1 MRETRIAKPYAQALY
16 SAATEQDILD
26 QIVTDVNQILQLTED
41 LEDFDQFLTNPIL
54 SPQFKS
60 EMFQQLLSE
69 TVHPLTL
76 NFLLLLALKQRER
89 SLVAI
94 LQMFLEI
101 VDLQA
106 GRVVAQITSAVPL
119 TDAQKTTLSQQLSDY
134 SGAEVRLELNE
145 DTTIQGGVIVRL
157 GDTVFDGSITSQLER
172 MRTLLARAKGEY
184 NLWQEKSDPTKYQTF

>member
-16 SAATEQDILD
+16 SAATEEDILD
-26 QIVTDVNQILQLTED
+26 RIVEDVNQVLQLTQD
-41 LEDFDQFLTNPIL
+41 SEDFDQFLTNPIL

-69 TVHPLTL
+69 AVQPLTL

-106 GRVVAQITSAVPL
+106 GRLVAQVTSAVPL
-119 TDAQKTTLSQQLSDY
+119 TDAQKTTLSQQLNNY
-134 SGAEVRLELNE
+134 SEAEVRLELNE
-145 DTTIQGGVIVRL
+145 DAMIQGGVIVRL
-157 GDTVFDGSITSQLER
+157 GDTVFDGSIASQLQR
-172 MRTLLARAKGEY
+172 MRTLLARG
-184 NLWQEKSDPTKYQTF
+184 

>member
-16 SAATEQDILD
+16 SAATEEDILD
-26 QIVTDVNQILQLTED
+26 RIVEDVNQVLQLTQD
-41 LEDFDQFLTNPIL
+41 SEDFDQFLTNPIL

-69 TVHPLTL
+69 AVQPLTL

-106 GRVVAQITSAVPL
+106 GRLVAQVTSAVPL
-119 TDAQKTTLSQQLSDY
+119 TNAQETTLSQQLSDY

-145 DTTIQGGVIVRL
+145 DAAIQGGVIVRL
-157 GDTVFDGSITSQLER
+157 GDTVFDGSIASQLQR
-172 MRTLLARAKGEY
+172 MRTLLARG
-184 NLWQEKSDPTKYQTF
+184 

>member
-16 SAATEQDILD
+16 SAATEQNILD
-26 QIVTDVNQILQLTED
+26 QIVADVNQVLELTQES
-41 LEDFDQFLTNPIL
+41 EDFDQFLTNPIL

-106 GRVVAQITSAVPL
+106 GRVV
-119 TDAQKTTLSQQLSDY
+119 
-134 SGAEVRLELNE
+134 
-145 DTTIQGGVIVRL
+145 
-157 GDTVFDGSITSQLER
+157 
-172 MRTLLARAKGEY
+172 
-184 NLWQEKSDPTKYQTF
+184 

>member
-16 SAATEQDILD
+16 SAATEQDTLD
-26 QIVTDVNQILQLTED
+26 RIVADANQILQLTQES
-41 LEDFDQFLTNPIL
+41 EDFDQFLTNPIL

-89 SLVAI
+89 SLVVI

-106 GRVVAQITSAVPL
+106 GRVVAQVTSAVPL
-119 TDAQKTTLSQQLSDY
+119 TDAQETTLSQQLSDY

-145 DTTIQGGVIVRL
+145 DAAIQGGVIVRL
-157 GDTVFDGSITSQLER
+157 GDTVFDGSIASQLQR
-172 MRTLLARAKGEY
+172 MRTLLARG
-184 NLWQEKSDPTKYQTF
+184 

>member
-16 SAATEQDILD
+16 SAATEEDILD
-26 QIVTDVNQILQLTED
+26 RIVEDVNQVLQLTQD
-41 LEDFDQFLTNPIL
+41 SEDFDQFLINPIL

-69 TVHPLTL
+69 AVQPLTL

-106 GRVVAQITSAVPL
+106 GRLVAQVTSAVPL
-119 TDAQKTTLSQQLSDY
+119 TDAQKTTLSQQLNNY
-134 SGAEVRLELNE
+134 SEAEVRLELNE
-145 DTTIQGGVIVRL
+145 DAMIQGGVIVRL
-157 GDTVFDGSITSQLER
+157 GDTVFDGSIASQLQR
-172 MRTLLARAKGEY
+172 MRTLLARG
-184 NLWQEKSDPTKYQTF
+184 

>member
-26 QIVTDVNQILQLTED
+26 RIVADANQILQLTQES
-41 LEDFDQFLTNPIL
+41 EDFDQFLTNPIL

-69 TVHPLTL
+69 AVQPLTL

-94 LQMFLEI
+94 LQMFMEI

-106 GRVVAQITSAVPL
+106 GRLIAQVTSAVPL
-119 TDAQKTTLSQQLSDY
+119 TDAQKTTLSQQLSNY

-145 DTTIQGGVIVRL
+145 DAAIQGGVIVQL
-157 GDTVFDGSITSQLER
+157 GDTVFDGSIASQLQR
-172 MRTLLARAKGEY
+172 MRTLLARG
-184 NLWQEKSDPTKYQTF
+184 

>member
-16 SAATEQDILD
+16 SAATEEDILD
-26 QIVTDVNQILQLTED
+26 RIVEDVNQVLQLTQD
-41 LEDFDQFLTNPIL
+41 SEDFDQFLTNPIL

-69 TVHPLTL
+69 AVQPLTL

-106 GRVVAQITSAVPL
+106 GRVVAQVTSAVPL
-119 TDAQKTTLSQQLSDY
+119 TEEQKATLSQQLSDY
-134 SGAEVRLELNE
+134 SGAEVRLELSE
-145 DTTIQGGVIVRL
+145 DAEIQGGVIVRL
-157 GDTVFDGSITSQLER
+157 GDTVFDGSIASQLQR
-172 MRTLLARAKGEY
+172 MRTLLARG
-184 NLWQEKSDPTKYQTF
+184 

>member
-26 QIVTDVNQILQLTED
+26 RIVADVNQVLQLTQES
-41 LEDFDQFLTNPIL
+41 EDFDQFLINPIL
-54 SPQFKS
+54 SPQFKD

-69 TVHPLTL
+69 AVDPLTL
-76 NFLLLLALKQRER
+76 NFLCLLALKQRER

-106 GRVVAQITSAVPL
+106 GRVVAQVTSAVPL
-119 TDAQKTTLSQQLSDY
+119 TDAQKALLSQQLSSY
-134 SGAEVRLELNE
+134 SGAEVRLELSE
-145 DTTIQGGVIVRL
+145 DAEIRGGIIVRL
-157 GDTVFDGSITSQLER
+157 GDTVFDGSITSQLQR
-172 MRTLLARAKGEY
+172 MRTLLARG
-184 NLWQEKSDPTKYQTF
+184 

>member
-26 QIVTDVNQILQLTED
+26 RIVADVNQILQLTQD
-41 LEDFDQFLTNPIL
+41 SEDFDQFLTNPIL

-69 TVHPLTL
+69 TVHSLTL

-106 GRVVAQITSAVPL
+106 GRVVAQVTSAVPL

-157 GDTVFDGSITSQLER
+157 GDTVFDGSIASQLQR
-172 MRTLLARAKGEY
+172 MRTLLARG
-184 NLWQEKSDPTKYQTF
+184 

>member
-16 SAATEQDILD
+16 SAATEEDILD
-26 QIVTDVNQILQLTED
+26 RIVEDVNQVLQLTQD
-41 LEDFDQFLTNPIL
+41 SEDFDQFLTNPIL

-69 TVHPLTL
+69 AVQPLTL

-106 GRVVAQITSAVPL
+106 GRLVAQVTSAVPL
-119 TDAQKTTLSQQLSDY
+119 TDAQKTTLSQQLSNY
-134 SGAEVRLELNE
+134 SEAEVRLELNE
-145 DTTIQGGVIVRL
+145 DATIQGGVIVRL
-157 GDTVFDGSITSQLER
+157 GDTVFDGSIASQLQR
-172 MRTLLARAKGEY
+172 MRTLLARG
-184 NLWQEKSDPTKYQTF
+184 

>member
-1 MRETRIAKPYAQALY
+1 MRETRIAKPYARALY
-16 SAATEQDILD
+16 SAATEEDILD
-26 QIVTDVNQILQLTED
+26 RIVEDVNQVLQLTQD
-41 LEDFDQFLTNPIL
+41 SEDFDQFLTNPIL

-69 TVHPLTL
+69 AVQPLTL

-106 GRVVAQITSAVPL
+106 GRLVAQVTSAVPL
-119 TDAQKTTLSQQLSDY
+119 TDAQKTTLSQQLSNY
-134 SGAEVRLELNE
+134 SEAEVRLELNE
-145 DTTIQGGVIVRL
+145 DATIQGGVIVRL
-157 GDTVFDGSITSQLER
+157 GDTVFDGSIASQLQR
-172 MRTLLARAKGEY
+172 MRTLLARG
-184 NLWQEKSDPTKYQTF
+184 

>member
-16 SAATEQDILD
+16 SAATEQDTLD
-26 QIVTDVNQILQLTED
+26 RIVADVNQLLQLAQES
-41 LEDFDQFLTNPIL
+41 EDFDQFLTNPIL

-106 GRVVAQITSAVPL
+106 GRVVAQVTSAVPL
-119 TDAQKTTLSQQLSDY
+119 TDAQKATLSQQLSDY
-134 SGAEVRLELNE
+134 SGAEVRLELSE
-145 DTTIQGGVIVRL
+145 DAAIQGGVIVRL
-157 GDTVFDGSITSQLER
+157 GDTVFDGSIASQLQR
-172 MRTLLARAKGEY
+172 MRTLLARG
-184 NLWQEKSDPTKYQTF
+184 